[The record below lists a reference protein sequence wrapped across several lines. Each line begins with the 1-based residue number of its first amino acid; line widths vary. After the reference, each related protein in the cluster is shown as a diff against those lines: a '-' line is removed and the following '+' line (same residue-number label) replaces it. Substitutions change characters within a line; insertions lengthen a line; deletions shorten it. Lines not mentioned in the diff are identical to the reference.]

1 MYQNYVVEIRKSH
14 SGEFEHNVLWVWDE
28 NATVAEQKALA
39 KFYEVLSRAA
49 VSDTAELGATV
60 YFKDGTTTTVTE
72 GRVTHPGNLG
82 MERIAD
88 AIIEILDI

>member
-1 MYQNYVVEIRKSH
+1 MYQNYVVEIKKFH

-49 VSDTAELGATV
+49 VSDTAEHCAIVFTS
-60 YFKDGTTTTVTE
+60 E
-72 GRVTHPGNLG
+72 GFPLDHKCFEHDPIPTAEPVEN
-82 MERIAD
+82 EAD
-88 AIIEILDI
+88 ES